1 MAVFTTH
8 HPLVN
13 EPDSLSPEDT
23 LVSKRPAWRRKL
35 LPILLQVG
43 IGLLVL
49 GAIALLLSNLQINL
63 LRRGLELSFDWLGRP
78 ARFPLSRGLLP
89 YQTEDSYA
97 WAFAVGFAN
106 SLQVVVVGLILAT
119 MLGVIGGAA
128 SFSSNLLLRK
138 LATLY
143 VAVARNVPPLL
154 HLLFWYVAVF
164 LGFPAARVSVDAL
177 ASWLR
182 LPISVEFMALLIGL
196 TVYTGAY
203 IAEVVRGGINSVPR
217 GQWEAARSLG
227 FGEGRT
233 LRLIILPQAL
243 RAILPGLN
251 SQYINLAKNSTLA
264 IAVGYSDIF
273 SIANTTFNQTGRA
286 IEAFVLLL
294 GGFLAVNLLISG
306 VMNLLNRLVLQRG

>member
-1 MAVFTTH
+1 MNPE
-8 HPLVN
+8 PLA
-13 EPDSLSPEDT
+13 SG
-23 LVSKRPAWRRKL
+23 RPPGQRRRL
-35 LPILLQVG
+35 LLILLQVA

-49 GAIALLLSNLQINL
+49 GVVALLVSNLQVNL
-63 LRRGLELSFDWLGRP
+63 VRRGLGLSFDWLGRP
-78 ARFPLSRGLLP
+78 ARFPLPRGLLS
-89 YQTEDSYA
+89 YRTEDSYA
-97 WAFAVGFAN
+97 WAFVVGFAN
-106 SLQVVVVGLILAT
+106 SLQVVVVGLVLAT
-119 MLGVIGGAA
+119 ALGVVGGAA
-128 SFSSNLLLRK
+128 SFSRNWLLRQ
-138 LATLY
+138 LANLY

-154 HLLFWYVAVF
+154 HLLFWYVVVF
-164 LGFPAARVSVDAL
+164 LGMPAARNGVEVL
-177 ASWLR
+177 AGWLR

-203 IAEVVRGGINSVPR
+203 ISEVVRGGINSVPR

-273 SIANTTFNQTGRA
+273 SIVNTTFTQTGRS
-286 IEAFVLLL
+286 IEAFALLVV
-294 GGFLAVNLLISG
+294 GFLAVDLLISG
-306 VMNLLNRLVLQRG
+306 AMNVLNRLVLRHG

>member
-1 MAVFTTH
+1 MSLE
-8 HPLVN
+8 PLASGQ
-13 EPDSLSPEDT
+13 PPGQR
-23 LVSKRPAWRRKL
+23 KRL
-35 LPILLQVG
+35 LLILLQVA

-49 GAIALLLSNLQINL
+49 GSIALLLTNLQINL
-63 LRRGLELSFDWLGRP
+63 LRRGLELSFNWLGEP

-89 YQTEDSYA
+89 YRTEDSYA
-97 WAFAVGFAN
+97 WAFVVGLVN
-106 SLQVVVVGLILAT
+106 SLQVVVAGLVLAT
-119 MLGVIGGAA
+119 ILGVIGGAA
-128 SFSSNLLLRK
+128 NFSSNWLLRQ
-138 LATLY
+138 LASLY

-154 HLLFWYVAVF
+154 HLLFWYFVVF
-164 LGFPAARVSVDAL
+164 LGVPAARSGVDAVADL
-177 ASWLR
+177 LR
-182 LPISVEFMALLIGL
+182 LPISVEFVALLIGL

-203 IAEVVRGGINSVPR
+203 ISEVVRGGINSIPR

-273 SIANTTFNQTGRA
+273 SIVNTTFNQTGRS
-286 IEAFVLLL
+286 IEAFAVLVMV
-294 GGFLAVNLLISG
+294 FLVVDLLISG
-306 VMNLLNRLVLQRG
+306 VMNILNRLVLRHG

>member
-1 MAVFTTH
+1 MTE
-8 HPLVN
+8 PLA
-13 EPDSLSPEDT
+13 PSGPQGQR
-23 LVSKRPAWRRKL
+23 KRL
-35 LPILLQVG
+35 LLILLQVA

-49 GAIALLLSNLQINL
+49 GAIALLLTNLQLNL
-63 LRRGLELSFDWLGRP
+63 IRRGLELSFDWLGEP
-78 ARFPLSRGLLP
+78 ARFPLPRGVVP
-89 YQTEDSYA
+89 YKTDDSYA
-97 WAFAVGFAN
+97 WAFVVGFFN
-106 SLQVVVVGLILAT
+106 SLQVVVVGLVLAT
-119 MLGVIGGAA
+119 ILGVIGGAA
-128 SFSSNLLLRK
+128 SFSSNWLLRQ
-138 LATLY
+138 LASLY

-154 HLLFWYVAVF
+154 HLLFWYVVVF
-164 LGFPAARVSVDAL
+164 LGTPAARSGVEAVAEL
-177 ASWLR
+177 LR

-203 IAEVVRGGINSVPR
+203 ISEVVRGGINSVPR

-273 SIANTTFNQTGRA
+273 SVANTTFTQTGRS
-286 IEAFVLLL
+286 IEAFLLL
-294 GGFLAVNLLISG
+294 VVGFLAVDLLISG
-306 VMNLLNRLVLQRG
+306 VMNILNRLVLRHG

>member
-1 MAVFTTH
+1 MSLE
-8 HPLVN
+8 PLA
-13 EPDSLSPEDT
+13 PGRLSG
-23 LVSKRPAWRRKL
+23 RRKRL
-35 LPILLQVG
+35 LLILLQVA

-49 GAIALLLSNLQINL
+49 GVIALLLTNLQVNL
-63 LRRGLELSFDWLGRP
+63 LRRGLGLSFDWLGEP

-89 YQTEDSYA
+89 YRTEDSYA
-97 WAFAVGFAN
+97 WAFVVGLVN
-106 SLQVVVVGLILAT
+106 SLQVVVVGLVLAT
-119 MLGVIGGAA
+119 ILGVVGGAA
-128 SFSSNLLLRK
+128 NFSSNWLLRQ
-138 LATLY
+138 LAGLY

-154 HLLFWYVAVF
+154 HLLFWYFVVF
-164 LGFPAARVSVDAL
+164 LGLPAARNGVDAVAGL
-177 ASWLR
+177 LR
-182 LPISVEFMALLIGL
+182 LPVSVEFVALLIGL

-203 IAEVVRGGINSVPR
+203 ISEVVRGGINSVPR

-273 SIANTTFNQTGRA
+273 SIVNTTFNQTGRS
-286 IEAFVLLL
+286 IEAFALLVLV
-294 GGFLAVNLLISG
+294 FVAVDLLISG
-306 VMNLLNRLVLQRG
+306 VMNILNRLVLRHG

>member
-1 MAVFTTH
+1 M
-8 HPLVN
+8 L
-13 EPDSLSPEDT
+13 
-23 LVSKRPAWRRKL
+23 
-35 LPILLQVG
+35 ILLQVA

-49 GAIALLLSNLQINL
+49 GAIALLLTNLQVNL
-63 LRRGLELSFDWLGRP
+63 LRRGLELSFNWLGEP

-89 YQTEDSYA
+89 YRTEDSYA
-97 WAFAVGFAN
+97 WAFVVGLVN
-106 SLQVVVVGLILAT
+106 SLQVVVAGLVLAT
-119 MLGVIGGAA
+119 ILGVVGGAA
-128 SFSSNLLLRK
+128 NFSSNWLLRQ
-138 LATLY
+138 LAGLY

-154 HLLFWYVAVF
+154 HLLFWYFVVF
-164 LGFPAARVSVDAL
+164 LGVPAARGGVDAVAGL
-177 ASWLR
+177 LR
-182 LPISVEFMALLIGL
+182 LPVSVEFVALLIGL

-203 IAEVVRGGINSVPR
+203 ISEVVRGGINSVPR

-273 SIANTTFNQTGRA
+273 SIVNTTFNQTGRS
-286 IEAFVLLL
+286 IEAFALLVLV
-294 GGFLAVNLLISG
+294 FLAVDLLISG
-306 VMNLLNRLVLQRG
+306 VMNVLNRLVLRHG

>member
-1 MAVFTTH
+1 MSLE
-8 HPLVN
+8 PLASDQ
-13 EPDSLSPEDT
+13 PPGQR
-23 LVSKRPAWRRKL
+23 KRL
-35 LPILLQVG
+35 LLILLQVA

-49 GAIALLLSNLQINL
+49 GSIALLLTNLQINL
-63 LRRGLELSFDWLGRP
+63 LRRGLELSFNWLGEP

-89 YQTEDSYA
+89 YRTEDSYA
-97 WAFAVGFAN
+97 WAFVVGLVN
-106 SLQVVVVGLILAT
+106 SLQVVVAGLVLAT
-119 MLGVIGGAA
+119 ILGVIGGAA
-128 SFSSNLLLRK
+128 NFSSNWLLRQ
-138 LATLY
+138 LASLY

-154 HLLFWYVAVF
+154 HLLFWYFVVF
-164 LGFPAARVSVDAL
+164 LGVPAARSSVDAVADL
-177 ASWLR
+177 LR
-182 LPISVEFMALLIGL
+182 LPISVEFVALLIGL

-203 IAEVVRGGINSVPR
+203 ISEVVRGGINSVPR

-273 SIANTTFNQTGRA
+273 SIVNTTFNQTGRS
-286 IEAFVLLL
+286 IEAFAVLVMV
-294 GGFLAVNLLISG
+294 FLVVDLLISG
-306 VMNLLNRLVLQRG
+306 VMNILNRLVLRHG

>member
-1 MAVFTTH
+1 MSLD
-8 HPLVN
+8 PL
-13 EPDSLSPEDT
+13 PSG
-23 LVSKRPAWRRKL
+23 RPPGQRRRL
-35 LPILLQVG
+35 LLILLQVA

-49 GAIALLLSNLQINL
+49 GTIALLVSNLQVNL
-63 LRRGLELSFDWLGRP
+63 VSRGLGLSFDWLGRP
-78 ARFPLSRGLLP
+78 ARFPLPRGLLP
-89 YQTEDSYA
+89 YETDHSYA
-97 WAFAVGFAN
+97 WAFVVGFVN
-106 SLQVVVVGLILAT
+106 SLQVVVVGLVLAT
-119 MLGVIGGAA
+119 ILGVIGGAA
-128 SFSSNLLLRK
+128 SFSSNWLLRQ
-138 LATLY
+138 LASLY

-154 HLLFWYVAVF
+154 HLLFWYVVIF
-164 LGFPAARVSVDAL
+164 LGMPTARNGVDTL
-177 ASWLR
+177 AGWLR

-203 IAEVVRGGINSVPR
+203 ISEVVRGGINSVAR

-273 SIANTTFNQTGRA
+273 SIANTTFTQTGRS
-286 IEAFVLLL
+286 IEAFALLVL
-294 GGFLAVNLLISG
+294 GFLAVDLLISG
-306 VMNLLNRLVLQRG
+306 LMNLLNRLVLRHG

>member
-1 MAVFTTH
+1 MSLE
-8 HPLVN
+8 PLA
-13 EPDSLSPEDT
+13 SG
-23 LVSKRPAWRRKL
+23 RPPGRQRRL
-35 LPILLQVG
+35 LLILLQVA

-49 GAIALLLSNLQINL
+49 GVVALLVSNLHVNL
-63 LRRGLELSFDWLGRP
+63 VRRGLGLSFDWLGRP
-78 ARFPLSRGLLP
+78 ARFPLPRGLLP
-89 YQTEDSYA
+89 YRTQDSYA
-97 WAFAVGFAN
+97 WAFVVGFAN
-106 SLQVVVVGLILAT
+106 SLQVVVVGLVLAT
-119 MLGVIGGAA
+119 ALGVVGGAA
-128 SFSSNLLLRK
+128 SFSRNWLLRQ
-138 LATLY
+138 LANLY

-154 HLLFWYVAVF
+154 HLLFWYVVVF
-164 LGFPAARVSVDAL
+164 LGMPAARNGVEVL
-177 ASWLR
+177 AGWLR

-203 IAEVVRGGINSVPR
+203 ISEVVRGGINSVPR

-273 SIANTTFNQTGRA
+273 SIVNTTFTQTGRS
-286 IEAFVLLL
+286 IEAFALLVA
-294 GGFLAVNLLISG
+294 GFLAVDLLISG
-306 VMNLLNRLVLQRG
+306 AMNVLNRLVLRHG

>member
-1 MAVFTTH
+1 MKLD
-8 HPLVN
+8 PLLRVG
-13 EPDSLSPEDT
+13 PPG
-23 LVSKRPAWRRKL
+23 RRRRL
-35 LPILLQVG
+35 LLILLQVA

-49 GAIALLLSNLQINL
+49 GVIALLLSNLQVNL
-63 LRRGLELSFDWLGRP
+63 VRRGLGLSFDWLGRP
-78 ARFPLSRGLLP
+78 ARFPLPRGLLP
-89 YQTEDSYA
+89 YRTEDSYA
-97 WAFAVGFAN
+97 WAFAVGFVN
-106 SLQVVVVGLILAT
+106 SLQVVVVGLVLAT
-119 MLGVIGGAA
+119 ILGVIGGAA
-128 SFSSNLLLRK
+128 SFSRNWLLRR

-154 HLLFWYVAVF
+154 HLLFWYVVVF
-164 LGFPAARVSVDAL
+164 LGMPAARNGVGAL
-177 ASWLR
+177 AAWLR

-203 IAEVVRGGINSVPR
+203 ISEVVRGGINSVPR

-227 FGEGRT
+227 LDEGRT

-273 SIANTTFNQTGRA
+273 SIANTTFTQTGRS
-286 IEAFVLLL
+286 IEAFVLLVVV
-294 GGFLAVNLLISG
+294 FLAVDLIISG
-306 VMNLLNRLVLQRG
+306 VMNILNRLVLRHG

>member
-1 MAVFTTH
+1 MTPA
-8 HPLVN
+8 P
-13 EPDSLSPEDT
+13 PASG
-23 LVSKRPAWRRKL
+23 RPPGQRQRL
-35 LPILLQVG
+35 LLILLQVA

-49 GAIALLLSNLQINL
+49 GAIALLLTNLQVNL
-63 LRRGLELSFDWLGRP
+63 LRRGLELSFNWLGEP

-89 YQTEDSYA
+89 YRTEDSYA
-97 WAFAVGFAN
+97 WAFVVGLVN
-106 SLQVVVVGLILAT
+106 SLQVVVAGLVLAT
-119 MLGVIGGAA
+119 ILGVVGGAA
-128 SFSSNLLLRK
+128 NFSSNWLLRQ
-138 LATLY
+138 LAGLY

-154 HLLFWYVAVF
+154 HLLFWYFVVF
-164 LGFPAARVSVDAL
+164 LGVPAARGGVDAVAGL
-177 ASWLR
+177 LR
-182 LPISVEFMALLIGL
+182 LPVSVEFVALLIGL

-203 IAEVVRGGINSVPR
+203 ISEVVRGGINSVPR

-273 SIANTTFNQTGRA
+273 SIVNTTFNQTGRS
-286 IEAFVLLL
+286 IEAFALLVLV
-294 GGFLAVNLLISG
+294 FLAVDLLISG
-306 VMNLLNRLVLQRG
+306 VMNVLNRLVLRHG

>member
-1 MAVFTTH
+1 MA
-8 HPLVN
+8 
-13 EPDSLSPEDT
+13 
-23 LVSKRPAWRRKL
+23 
-35 LPILLQVG
+35 

-49 GAIALLLSNLQINL
+49 GVVALLVSNLQVNL
-63 LRRGLELSFDWLGRP
+63 VRRGLELSFDWLGRP
-78 ARFPLSRGLLP
+78 ARFPLPRGLLP
-89 YQTEDSYA
+89 YRTDDSYT
-97 WAFAVGFAN
+97 WAFVVGFVN
-106 SLQVVVVGLILAT
+106 SLQVVVVGLVLAT
-119 MLGVIGGAA
+119 VLGVIGGAA
-128 SFSSNLLLRK
+128 SFSRNWLLRQ
-138 LATLY
+138 LASLY

-154 HLLFWYVAVF
+154 HLLFWYVVVF
-164 LGFPAARVSVDAL
+164 LGMPAARNGVETL
-177 ASWLR
+177 AGWLR

-203 IAEVVRGGINSVPR
+203 ISEVVRGGINSVPR

-273 SIANTTFNQTGRA
+273 SIANTTFTQTGRS
-286 IEAFVLLL
+286 IEAFALLVM
-294 GGFLAVNLLISG
+294 GFLAVDLLISG
-306 VMNLLNRLVLQRG
+306 AMNVLNRLVLRHG